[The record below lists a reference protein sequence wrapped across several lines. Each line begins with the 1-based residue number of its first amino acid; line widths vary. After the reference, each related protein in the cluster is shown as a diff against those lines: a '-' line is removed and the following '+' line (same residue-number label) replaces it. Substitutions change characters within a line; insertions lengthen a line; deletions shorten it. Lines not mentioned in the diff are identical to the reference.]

1 MTQPSLEATARPG
14 YIHFKRILP
23 DEEWF
28 EVYEIAP
35 NLFAL
40 HEPRHYEGTIV
51 NLVIG
56 EERAALIDTGCGIGN
71 LRQVVEAIT
80 DKPVVVVNTHTHLD
94 HLGGNPQFEEIVMFD
109 HPRAR
114 RVAEEGVPHEV
125 YQRELLAEGLV
136 TGPWPRGFEPEGHS
150 LHPFPVSRWL
160 QEGDRIDLGG
170 RELEA
175 ILTPGEAPDHLC
187 LLDRT
192 ERILFCGDI
201 LLEGPVW
208 THLEGGSVE
217 ELVGSYLDLM
227 GYYEAFDHLM
237 PGHNVP
243 WLGKDLL
250 PETLAGAERVL
261 AGEAEFREVVDP
273 WGRRLRDYSVGRCS
287 IQTLA

>member
-1 MTQPSLEATARPG
+1 M
-14 YIHFKRILP
+14 
-23 DEEWF
+23 
-28 EVYEIAP
+28 
-35 NLFAL
+35 
-40 HEPRHYEGTIV
+40 

-56 EERAALIDTGCGIGN
+56 EERAALIDTGCGIGR
-71 LRQVVEAIT
+71 LRPIVEAIT

-94 HLGGNPQFEEIVMFD
+94 HLGGNPEFAEIAMFD
-109 HPRAR
+109 HLRAR
-114 RVAEEGVPHEV
+114 RVAEEGVPHEI
-125 YQRELLAEGLV
+125 YQRELLAENLV
-136 TGPWPRGFEPEGHS
+136 TGPWPRGFEPKGHA
-150 LHPFPVSRWL
+150 LPPFPVRRWL

-175 ILTPGEAPDHLC
+175 IHTPGEAPDHLC

-208 THLEGGSVE
+208 THLEGGSLE

-227 GYYEAFDHLM
+227 GFYEDFDHLM

-273 WGRRLRDYSVGRCS
+273 WGWRLREYSLGRCS